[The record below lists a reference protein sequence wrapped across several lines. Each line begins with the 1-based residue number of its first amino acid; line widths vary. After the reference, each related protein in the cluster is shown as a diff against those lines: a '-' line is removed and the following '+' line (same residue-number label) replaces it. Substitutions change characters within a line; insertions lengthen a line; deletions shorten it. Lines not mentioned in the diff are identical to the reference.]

1 MSDHNSGTLT
11 DLPKIL
17 NGELSR
23 TTEMFLVEWVDF
35 VFQAKL
41 GSQANQTVK
50 LRRSSCHLLVVMAVH
65 SRTTFHICTLYKKHG
80 TTMFLKN

>member
-17 NGELSR
+17 IGELSR

-41 GSQANQTVK
+41 GS
-50 LRRSSCHLLVVMAVH
+50 
-65 SRTTFHICTLYKKHG
+65 
-80 TTMFLKN
+80 